1 MTMQTRYPAAV
12 WRPLGLQTE
21 PRIGV
26 PRVLIFHTMVGNLA
40 GTDQMFRGG
49 GYAGTESH
57 FGVGGPWEPGALDG
71 VVWQWQGIDRQA
83 DAQGD
88 GNAYATSV
96 ETADGG
102 DPDRPWTP
110 DQVEALVRL
119 GVWWCQQ
126 TGHPARLV
134 DLPTQAGFGYHS
146 QFRAWNPHAHS
157 CPNPARIR
165 QLKTVIIPRVASAL
179 RPKPPVEADMPL
191 TDADV
196 DRVAAAVVSTL
207 LGRSGPTVGV
217 ALQDTHNRLV
227 RVEEAVA
234 AIAQRISVSG
244 VAASANGPV
253 LTASDVRAQLVAALR
268 SVQ

>member
-1 MTMQTRYPAAV
+1 MTMQPRYPAAV
-12 WRPLGLQTE
+12 WRPLGPQLE
-21 PRIGV
+21 PKIGT
-26 PRVLIFHTMVGNLA
+26 PRVLIFHTMVGNLT
-40 GTDQMFRGG
+40 GTDRMFRNG

-57 FGVGGPWEPGALDG
+57 FGVGGPWEPGDLDG
-71 VVWQWQGIDRQA
+71 VVWQWQPIDRQA

-88 GNAYATSV
+88 GNAYATSI

-102 DPDRPWTP
+102 DPDRPWT
-110 DQVEALVRL
+110 DKQVTALVRL

-146 QFRAWNPHAHS
+146 QFRAWNASRHS
-157 CPNPARIR
+157 CPNPARIG

-179 RPKPPVEADMPL
+179 RLKPPVEADMPL

-196 DRVAAAVVSTL
+196 DKVAAAVVSTL

-244 VAASANGPV
+244 VAAGANGPV

-268 SVQ
+268 TVQ